1 MCSVGTP
8 GFYTAPTD
16 MQADQRILARVG
28 PGTESAAIVTGVS
41 ADGRFVNLRV
51 FPDQGEAFHI
61 QGIGF
66 GDDEQRG
73 SFANL
78 IPHEEAPEG
87 DTASKEVGE
96 ADKRRKMT
104 RKEKAELPE
113 KRAEEARKKKE
124 EEDKKDK
131 ERSETAKKKKETED
145 QKKENERTVKR
156 GG

>member
-1 MCSVGTP
+1 
-8 GFYTAPTD
+8 

-61 QGIGF
+61 QGVGF
-66 GDDEQRG
+66 GDNEQLG
-73 SFANL
+73 SFSNL
-78 IPHEEAPEG
+78 IPHDEAAEG
-87 DTASKEVGE
+87 ETASKEQGE

-104 RKEKAELPE
+104 RKEKRELPE

-124 EEDKKDK
+124 EEDKK
-131 ERSETAKKKKETED
+131 EEKKGKDEPKKG
-145 QKKENERTVKR
+145 RA
-156 GG
+156 